1 MKMLSKKYR
10 TTFIENKSTNYKYT
24 SLSLSRFIL
33 NIAAVDEAVHY
44 IVKAALFICLV
55 IRYIFDPFL
64 LKILFWIKISFMN
77 LISYHELQS
86 NNNVNTLIEK
96 AASLYLFWFHHS
108 NKIHDFFFYKQLIFI
123 VRIVRDRALN
133 NWHMSYY
140 LICILNKYNVAC
152 DKNQVKKTKL
162 KQLWYMNQPT
172 CTQVPKSNQFV
183 YPSVHLSV
191 WYLLLGAYF
200 SHLPFLAT
208 TLLSGCFGVIM
219 CMPIN

>member
-1 MKMLSKKYR
+1 MNYKAIIMSIPQSKKLRHYICFD
-10 TTFIENKSTNYKYT
+10 FIILHVIKYT
-24 SLSLSRFIL
+24 I
-33 NIAAVDEAVHY
+33 
-44 IVKAALFICLV
+44 
-55 IRYIFDPFL
+55 
-64 LKILFWIKISFMN
+64 
-77 LISYHELQS
+77 
-86 NNNVNTLIEK
+86 
-96 AASLYLFWFHHS
+96 
-108 NKIHDFFFYKQLIFI
+108 FFYKQLIFI

-133 NWHMSYY
+133 NWHMSYH

-172 CTQVPKSNQFV
+172 CTQVPKSNQFF

-191 WYLLLGAYF
+191 WYLLVGAYF